1 MAQAARRHDW
11 SPLEDALESL
21 GADERDF
28 LEEAVIVLGEGL
40 HRPRPGDPT
49 TMFSVADAV
58 VLRTGGFSLESRRQG
73 EPDVVARTAARAAVM
88 LFQAKTT
95 AEVADALKVS
105 ATRIRQR
112 AVERTLYA
120 IRDGGE
126 WRFPGWQFDP
136 QAGQEIPG
144 LAAVIPSF
152 SPHLHPIAVYRFL
165 TEPSPDLEIEDQ
177 AMSPISWL
185 STGGD
190 PGPVADIAA
199 TL

>member
-1 MAQAARRHDW
+1 MAQATRRPDW
-11 SPLEDALESL
+11 SPLEDALEAV
-21 GADERDF
+21 GADENEF

-40 HRPRPGDPT
+40 RRRRPGDPT
-49 TMFSVADAV
+49 SMFSVADAE
-58 VLRTGGFSLESRRQG
+58 VLRKGGLTLESRRHG

-95 AEVADALKVS
+95 AEVADALRVS
-105 ATRIRQR
+105 ATRVRQR

-126 WRFPGWQFDP
+126 WRFPRWQFDP
-136 QAGQEIPG
+136 QAGREIPG
-144 LAAVIPSF
+144 LAAVIPSL
-152 SPHLHPIAVYRFL
+152 SPRLHPIAVYRFL
-165 TEPSPDLEIEDQ
+165 TEPSPDLEVEDQ

-190 PGPVADIAA
+190 PGPVAEIAA